1 MVRSTHHS
9 KLETR
14 SGRATLQ
21 RRRAPYFAKV
31 AQGLQLGYYRG
42 GAGGTWIA
50 RRYVGSGRYETDLS
64 MLTLIR

>member
-1 MVRSTHHS
+1 MVRSTRHS

-14 SGRATLQ
+14 SGRATLP

-42 GAGGTWIA
+42 SAGGAWIA
-50 RRYVGSGRYETDLS
+50 RR
-64 MLTLIR
+64 